1 MLTLDTSGSM
11 NFGSGVYSGKRELSR
26 LEVLKSSVGK
36 LLDQYGESGDVRV
49 LIVEFSSSASQKGG
63 GWMSLAEA
71 KALVNGLGYDGG
83 TNYQA
88 ALNTAMAAWNN
99 SGTGKLEGANVQ
111 NISYFFTDGDPV
123 NGAVGSSQQATW
135 EKFLTDNQINSYG
148 IGLGTSATGTY
159 IDPVSYNPS
168 KPQDSNTII
177 VKDLNGLDT
186 AISDTIAPP
195 IVGDIAAGGTLGADL
210 AGARITQLVIDGKT
224 YNYDVATNKVTA
236 SAGATFTFDS
246 AKSELTVTTSHGKFT
261 IDLAGENLGDY
272 RYQPQTAGT
281 DTVQYTVRDG
291 DGDTASASLTL
302 TVTAPVHQNPDAV
315 NDTVITNILS
325 SQLTVQAGS
334 LLANDVRG
342 TGALTVGPL
351 TVNTGWK
358 EKGADF
364 AASSVKTLGF
374 DGTSSTN
381 NANKFLTVNRAELA
395 QVGQNRAQIKV
406 DGYLASVG
414 AARSND
420 QDLITFAL
428 LAGEVLTL
436 NHNLQPNWVRMGY
449 RLAGSSDDYTEL
461 SSGDSI
467 APTTGGTYEIRML
480 NIDDNGWLPGGTG
493 EEHYM
498 LTMTVDYTR
507 ASAVTDNVA
516 NSSYTIH
523 TADGLSDSANVSVAY
538 QSGSSLLGT
547 DKSEILLAGDG
558 NDTLNGG
565 KGNDVLVGGK
575 GNDTLIG
582 GDGSDTFRWE
592 FNDQG
597 TTSNPAVDRIK
608 DFSLAKPADG
618 GDVLD
623 LKDLLVGE
631 KDGNLSNYLNF
642 KQDPANANNTILEI
656 NTKGQI
662 GQGADQKI
670 VLEGVDLTHDAHG
683 QAVSNQAIINDLLQK
698 GKLNVD
704 HH

>member
-1 MLTLDTSGSM
+1 VKNLT
-11 NFGSGVYSGKRELSR
+11 
-26 LEVLKSSVGK
+26 
-36 LLDQYGESGDVRV
+36 
-49 LIVEFSSSASQKGG
+49 
-63 GWMSLAEA
+63 
-71 KALVNGLGYDGG
+71 
-83 TNYQA
+83 
-88 ALNTAMAAWNN
+88 
-99 SGTGKLEGANVQ
+99 
-111 NISYFFTDGDPV
+111 
-123 NGAVGSSQQATW
+123 
-135 EKFLTDNQINSYG
+135 
-148 IGLGTSATGTY
+148 
-159 IDPVSYNPS
+159 
-168 KPQDSNTII
+168 
-177 VKDLNGLDT
+177 GLDT

-195 IVGDIAAGGTLGADL
+195 IVGDISTGGTLGADL

-224 YNYDVATNKVTA
+224 YNYDVATNKVMA
-236 SAGATFTFDS
+236 SSGATYTFDS

-291 DGDTASASLTL
+291 DGDTASSSLTL

-364 AASSVKTLGF
+364 TARGIKEIAF
-374 DGTSSTN
+374 DGSSS
-381 NANKFLTVNRAELA
+381 KSLTVNRADLA
-395 QVGQNRAQIKV
+395 QIGQNRAQVKV
-406 DGYLASVG
+406 DGYLGAVG
-414 AARSND
+414 SWTGND
-420 QDLITFAL
+420 QDTITIAL
-428 LAGEVLTL
+428 LAGEILTL
-436 NHNLQPNWVRMGY
+436 NHGLGSDAIRLEY
-449 RLAGSSDDYTEL
+449 RLAGSSGQYKVMQ
-461 SSGDSI
+461 SGDSI
-467 APTTGGTYEIRML
+467 PAASADTQYEIHIVNTPNDGSWWTSGDSERY
-480 NIDDNGWLPGGTG
+480 T
-493 EEHYM
+493 
-498 LTMTVDYTR
+498 LTMTVDYSR
-507 ASAVTDNVA
+507 APGTDTVA

-523 TADGLSDSANVSVAY
+523 TADGHSDSANVSVAY
-538 QSGSSLLGT
+538 QAGSTLLGT

-565 KGNDVLVGGK
+565 NGNDVLVGGK

-582 GDGSDTFRWE
+582 GHGSDTFRWE

-608 DFSLAKPADG
+608 DFSLARAADG

-631 KDGNLSNYLNF
+631 TDGNLSKYLNF
-642 KQDPANANNTILEI
+642 KQEPANANNTILEI

-670 VLEGVDLTHDAHG
+670 VLEGVDLTHDVNG
-683 QAVSNQAIINDLLQK
+683 QAVSNQAIINDLLNK